1 MDGENENVIIAT
13 IDLEL
18 LICGAIIALV
28 VLAVGVLT

>member
-18 LICGAIIALV
+18 LICGAILAFV
-28 VLAVGVLT
+28 VFAIWVTA